1 MKLFWMTILGLTIS
15 LFAIACGEDEE
26 PFVPTE
32 EDIEWPEYTFTA
44 ELEPTVAGVP
54 DREQWDSAEFPLEVT
69 GEDNDDQ
76 SILYSLSLGHHWLV
90 ENQLEDGNYLFDY
103 DASTGESEGSNSA
116 LQQWA
121 TAWSQVLLYRFVER
135 ESFLLAAYKVAK
147 IYESSLSFDTLEDD
161 TSIASVSG
169 RLNRTAF
176 YFFLVVE
183 LESVMDNGEFD
194 EEIEAMAN
202 YFESQIDADG
212 CISTSRAATSC
223 ADQHN
228 VFAVGQGLV
237 AFERL
242 WRHTGDDKWLDYIER
257 AANYY
262 YDFYDGATS
271 GFEFAFFWG
280 AWANPSMITMLIERP
295 DDKLEEWIFGQ
306 ADYQV
311 GDQYTPG
318 DPEEFVGG
326 FKKRAEKIPTWSA
339 VSQVEGI
346 IDAYRLAEARGD
358 EERMLR
364 YRASGILAA
373 RYLMSLQYRADNI
386 DRWNLA
392 EPQRAIGAYHF
403 SNDGDSHPTISM
415 HYVRTDYMDH
425 MAVTLLKTLSY
436 LDLPETYPGVGFATR
451 N

>member
-1 MKLFWMTILGLTIS
+1 MKLLWLPILGLTIS
-15 LFAIACGEDEE
+15 LFAAACGEDEE
-26 PFVPTE
+26 PFVPSD
-32 EDIEWPEYTFTA
+32 EDVEWTEYTFTA
-44 ELEPTVAGVP
+44 ELEPTVSDVP
-54 DREQWDSAEFPLEVT
+54 PRDQWEDAEFPLQVV
-69 GEDNDDQ
+69 GEDNGDE

-90 ENQLEDGNYLFDY
+90 ANQLEDGNYLYDY
-103 DASTGESEGSNSA
+103 EASTGESEGDNSP

-121 TAWSQVLLYRFVER
+121 TGWSQVLLYRFVER
-135 ESFLLAAYKVAK
+135 EAFLLAAYKVAK
-147 IYESSLSFDTLEDD
+147 IYESSLTFDTLEDD
-161 TSIASVSG
+161 TPFASVSG
-169 RLNRTAF
+169 RLNQTAF
-176 YFFLVVE
+176 YFFLLVE
-183 LESVMDNGEFD
+183 LESVMGNGEFE

-202 YFESQIDADG
+202 YFESQIDEDG

-223 ADQHN
+223 EDQHS
-228 VFAVGQGLV
+228 VFAVGQGLT

-242 WRHTGDDKWLDYIER
+242 WRHTGDDKWLDYIEQ

-271 GFEFAFFWG
+271 GFEHALYWG
-280 AWANPSMITMLIERP
+280 SWANPAMISMLIERP
-295 DDKLEEWIFGQ
+295 DEKLEGWIFGQ

-318 DPEEFVGG
+318 DPEEYVGG
-326 FKKRAEKIPTWSA
+326 FKKRGDRIPTWSA

-346 IDAYRLAEARGD
+346 IDAYRLAEARDD
-358 EERMLR
+358 EDRMMR

-373 RYLMSLQYRADNI
+373 RYLMSLQYRADNV
-386 DRWNLA
+386 DRWSLA

-403 SNDGDSHPTISM
+403 SNDDAASSISM

-436 LDLPETYPGVGFATR
+436 LDLPETYPGDGFATR